1 MFAIASQGTRVYIVN
16 MMSMN
21 VSAIRVIT
29 EQPARILSM
38 SGIVSVTQGLR
49 VCALPTK
56 SIQQH

>member
-1 MFAIASQGTRVYIVN
+1 MYAIASQDTRVYIVN

-21 VSAIRVIT
+21 ASAIRVIT
-29 EQPARILSM
+29 ELPARILSM
-38 SGIVSVTQGLR
+38 SGIVSVTPGLR